1 MTTEDYTRREFL
13 VESKRERE
21 RAEGKEQ
28 GSERGEETM
37 DEEEEGDVGT
47 C

>member
-21 RAEGKEQ
+21 SGRERAREREGRRDY
-28 GSERGEETM
+28 G
-37 DEEEEGDVGT
+37 
-47 C
+47 

>member
-1 MTTEDYTRREFL
+1 MNSL
-13 VESKRERE
+13 LKVRERE